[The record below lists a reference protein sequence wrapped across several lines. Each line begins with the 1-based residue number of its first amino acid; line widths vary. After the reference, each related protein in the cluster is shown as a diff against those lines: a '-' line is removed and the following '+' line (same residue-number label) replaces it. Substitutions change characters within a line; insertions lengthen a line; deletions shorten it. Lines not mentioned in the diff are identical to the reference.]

1 MPLPE
6 ALSALASATIW
17 ASVAGGSVGL
27 RPAFVKAF
35 WL

>member
-6 ALSALASATIW
+6 ALSALASVSIW
-17 ASVAGGSVGL
+17 GSVAGGSAGL

-35 WL
+35 SL